1 MKKHFYF
8 IVMFF
13 TVFCLKGF
21 SQAFPPV
28 INTYTDTIGTYSA
41 NIYIYYTAND
51 TGLIKAQMQLQNGT
65 GNNVYDST
73 LTFRAPASD
82 SGYFQLVID
91 SLLPCTNY
99 QVLIDMSNDLAQGP
113 VINPVFTFNTSCN
126 TGIVSLNENN
136 YAVIALAQSIEVKT
150 DQLPQNGNIEIYD
163 LTGRLILNT
172 PFSQS
177 VQQIPFNQNAGIY
190 LLRITGNG
198 QSLYTNRVVIY

>member
-8 IVMFF
+8 IILLV

-28 INTYTDTIGTYSA
+28 INSYTDTFDAYSA
-41 NIYIYYTAND
+41 HIYIYYTAND
-51 TGLIKAQMQLQNGT
+51 TGNLTAQVQLQQGT

-73 LTFRAPASD
+73 LAFRAPASD

-91 SLLPCTNY
+91 SLIPCTNY
-99 QVLIDMSNDLAQGP
+99 QVLIDMSNDLVQGP
-113 VINPVFTFNTSCN
+113 VVNPVFSFTTSCN

-150 DQLPQNGNIEIYD
+150 DQIPQNGAIEIYD
-163 LTGRLILNT
+163 LTGRLILT
-172 PFSQS
+172 TSFSQS
-177 VQQIPFNQNAGIY
+177 VQQIPFNQNAGLY

-198 QSLYTNRVVIY
+198 QSLYTNRFVIY